1 MVTFSFFFPEVKI
14 FVALEQRN
22 FSLLTYVNAL
32 NREIEALDKQNR
44 QLKDLLLG
52 DLKGYLKGYLWILGI
67 CANWLVFGFARS
79 SMDGRQAELQEQ
91 LANQQEI
98 EADSVNLNVREWG
111 PTVFL
116 FFSPMQSELLIDS
129 YWMLLILYIDS
140 RSVAKARRRGS
151 QLSRIWSRRSKVL
164 LQGPKTISSRR
175 SDIVCLPLNQT
186 RFLLQKLSCHKDKS
200 VLSLSPPPSLPRS
213 LPIYIYIYIYIHP
226 IISYL
231 YNLISMYKIHYVAVY
246 HGAYTRM
253 RYG

>member
-98 EADSVNLNVREWG
+98 EADSVNLNVRESEG
-111 PTVFL
+111 LPCSCFFL
-116 FFSPMQSELLIDS
+116 RCKVS
-129 YWMLLILYIDS
+129 YWLIVIECYWYYILIVAALLRREEED
-140 RSVAKARRRGS
+140 RSSHGFEVADRKYCCRDRR
-151 QLSRIWSRRSKVL
+151 Q
-164 LQGPKTISSRR
+164 
-175 SDIVCLPLNQT
+175 
-186 RFLLQKLSCHKDKS
+186 
-200 VLSLSPPPSLPRS
+200 
-213 LPIYIYIYIYIHP
+213 
-226 IISYL
+226 
-231 YNLISMYKIHYVAVY
+231 
-246 HGAYTRM
+246 
-253 RYG
+253 